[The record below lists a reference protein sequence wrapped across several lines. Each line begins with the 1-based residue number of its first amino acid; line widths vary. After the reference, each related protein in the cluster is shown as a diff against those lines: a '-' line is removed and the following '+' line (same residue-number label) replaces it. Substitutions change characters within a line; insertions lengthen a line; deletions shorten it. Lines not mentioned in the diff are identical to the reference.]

1 MSDSTIFQGLS
12 RAWNIGTPPTE
23 WPASAMKNY
32 FFECPVAVTSHL
44 QRFMMRQAQD
54 QMQIFAELAK
64 DPNPTNAVT
73 REAAFLQQSALA
85 WNTELLELAELVQS
99 KLLASA
105 GTPPAPQQEVA
116 PSTPRAA

>member
-12 RAWNIGTPPTE
+12 RAWNVGTPAE
-23 WPASAMKNY
+23 WPATAVKNY

-64 DPNPTNAVT
+64 DPNPANAVT

-99 KLLASA
+99 KMLAA
-105 GTPPAPQQEVA
+105 AAPTASQQEQA
-116 PSTPRAA
+116 PSVPRAA